1 MSDGERKFFF
11 EKNCNKISFALLVA
25 NCAMVVS
32 LSALQNNFHRGQTR

>member
-11 EKNCNKISFALLVA
+11 EKNFQSILFGLLVD

-32 LSALQNNFHRGQTR
+32 LSALQNNFHRAQTR